1 VNKIPCII
9 YFTRGGRFL
18 ELGSLPSARKT
29 RSSLFFLSV
38 LFRFR
43 QRSARGFISHLLITF
58 VDKMDQT
65 ADLVLKELITLHE
78 DASMSK
84 DVEKNGGIIAAID
97 ISLPCLPPSVQ
108 NLFFKN
114 AYIMRIRIRRGLFS

>member
-1 VNKIPCII
+1 
-9 YFTRGGRFL
+9 
-18 ELGSLPSARKT
+18 
-29 RSSLFFLSV
+29 
-38 LFRFR
+38 
-43 QRSARGFISHLLITF
+43 
-58 VDKMDQT
+58 MDQT

-114 AYIMRIRIRRGLFS
+114 AYIMRIRIRRGLFSWQIVTLRVEDAEGTGERDTGQG